1 MSLTT
6 LRRNIGR
13 RIFTSFA
20 LLGLCAPLAAQTLIA
35 PGMTAPGS
43 ISYNAEG
50 VPTISAANDNDAA
63 FLQGYAHARDRF
75 YQMDFTRRAVSGTL
89 AELVGPTALANDI
102 QTRTLGLRRG
112 AERTWRAL
120 SDDMRGWMLAYS
132 NGVNYWLTTAPAL
145 PPEYGA
151 LDLTRAT
158 PWTPVDSIVVGKGLA
173 FQLSFDLDIDPT
185 IRLGTYQA
193 AAAAAGL
200 NATALYFNDIFRAA
214 PFDNRVS
221 VPGFRPT
228 ASGATTESDALVG
241 DGPIGDDPIPEV
253 ALVDPQVV
261 AMAQQYRDAIQGNPL
276 LERALEG
283 HDSPIGSNEWV
294 VSGSRTASG
303 KAILSNDPHLSLG
316 LAPVFTEQHVYSADT
331 RYPQPMDVTGVTV
344 PGAPG
349 VIQGCNQTMC
359 WGTTTNSLDVTD
371 VFNERLRLNSY
382 GLPYAIVHDGADE
395 PIQWIFQNYYV
406 NQLNG
411 TPNNIVRNNTIGYT
425 NGGVTLI
432 VPRRNNGPIL
442 SLNGL
447 SGLSVAY
454 TGWGATKELESFR
467 RINRAAT
474 VAQFR
479 DALTYFDFGS
489 QNFVYSDAAGNIA
502 YFTSG
507 EAPVRA
513 DLQAG
518 TVGGGTPPTFIRDGT
533 GVAKHDWLPVSRPQP
548 NQATPYE
555 ILPAS
560 EMPFVVNPASGYI
573 ANANN
578 DPIGFSLTNNPLS
591 MTRPG
596 GGIYYLDGGGSS
608 SLRMGRI
615 DRELQRLIASGNP
628 ITAADMR
635 TLQANTQSL
644 DAQLLM
650 PYLLGAYDRSIA
662 TGAWADARALATDA
676 KVAEAISR
684 LRAWDFSS
692 PTGIQQGYD
701 AGDNPNALPM
711 PSQQEIDKSVAAT
724 IYATF
729 RAAVLRNTIE
739 AALTK
744 IGLANNLPGGGDG
757 LKALKYQL
765 DNYATLRGKGT
776 SGINF
781 FVATGSPDADAARDF
796 LLLKSVKDGLDR
808 LASADFNA
816 AFAGSTN
823 LADYR
828 WGKLHRITFSHSLG
842 GPFNVPGANP
852 YPFQNLASN
861 LPGLARD
868 GGYET
873 VNVAA
878 HNIRANTVNGFMF
891 GSGAA
896 RRFVGEMSNT
906 IDAGQIIPG
915 GPSGVLG
922 SPFYVSQLGRWLT
935 AQYKPLPISQGAALA
950 LTVTTINFTP

>member
-1 MSLTT
+1 MSLKT
-6 LRRNIGR
+6 LRRSIGR
-13 RIFTSFA
+13 GMFA
-20 LLGLCAPLAAQTLIA
+20 SCVLLGLSAPLSAQTLIA

-63 FLQGYAHARDRF
+63 FLQGYAHAKDRF
-75 YQMDFTRRAVSGTL
+75 YQMDYTRRAVSGTL
-89 AELVGPTALANDI
+89 AELLGPAALSSDV

-132 NGVNYWLTTAPAL
+132 NGVNYWLANAAL

-158 PWTPVDSIVVGKGLA
+158 PWSPVDSIVVGKGLA

-214 PFDNRVS
+214 PFDDRVS
-221 VPGFRPT
+221 VPGFQPSASAAASASVAKVAERPT
-228 ASGATTESDALVG
+228 A
-241 DGPIGDDPIPEV
+241 DGPIAEV
-253 ALVDPQVV
+253 APVDPQVV
-261 AMAQQYRDAIQGNPL
+261 ELAKQYRNEIKGNPL
-276 LERALEG
+276 LQRALEG
-283 HDSPIGSNEWV
+283 HDSPIGSNEWA

-316 LAPVFTEQHVYSADT
+316 LPPVFAEQHVYSADT

-349 VIQGCNQTMC
+349 VIQGCNQSMC

-371 VFNERLRLNSY
+371 VFNEKLRLNSY
-382 GLPYAIVHDGADE
+382 GLPYAIVHDGVDE
-395 PIQWIFQNYYV
+395 PIQWLFQNYYV
-406 NQLNG
+406 NQLDG
-411 TPNNIVRNNTIGYT
+411 TPDNIVRNNAIGYT

-442 SLNGL
+442 SLSGTT
-447 SGLSVAY
+447 GLSVAY

-474 VAQFR
+474 VNQFK

-489 QNFVYSDAAGNIA
+489 QNFVYSDTAGNIA

-518 TVGGGTPPTFIRDGT
+518 TVGGGVPPTFIRDGT
-533 GVAKHDWLPVSRPQP
+533 GAAKHDWLPVSHPQP

-555 ILPAS
+555 VLPAS
-560 EMPFVVNPASGYI
+560 EMPFVVNPASGYV

-578 DPIGFSLTNNPLS
+578 DPIGFSLTNNPLT

-644 DAQLLM
+644 DAELLM
-650 PYLLGAYDRSIA
+650 PYLLAAYDRSIA
-662 TGAWADARALATDA
+662 TGAWADAGALATNA

-684 LRAWDFSS
+684 LRAWDFSM

-701 AGDNPNALPM
+701 GGDNPNALPM
-711 PSQQEIDKSVAAT
+711 PSQQEIANSVAAT

-729 RAAVLRNTIE
+729 RAAALRNTIE
-739 AALTK
+739 AALTR
-744 IGLANNLPGGGDG
+744 IGLANNLPGGGDS

-765 DNYATLRGKGT
+765 DNYAVLHGKGA

-781 FVATGSPDADAARDF
+781 FAATGAPDAEAARDF
-796 LLLKSVKDGLDR
+796 LLLKSVKDGLNR
-808 LASADFNA
+808 LASADFSA
-816 AFAGSTN
+816 AFARSTN
-823 LADYR
+823 LANYR
-828 WGKLHRITFSHSLG
+828 WGRLHRITFKHSLG
-842 GPFNVPGANP
+842 GPFNIPGPNP
-852 YPFQNLASN
+852 YPFQDLTAD

-878 HNIRANTVNGFMF
+878 HNIRADSVNGFMF
-891 GSGAA
+891 GSGPA
-896 RRFVGEMSNT
+896 RRFVGEMANP
-906 IDAGQIIPG
+906 IEAGQIIPG
-915 GPSGVLG
+915 GPSGVVG
-922 SPFYVSQLGRWLT
+922 SPFYVSQLSRWLT
-935 AQYKPLPISQGAALA
+935 ANYKPLPISQGAALVS
-950 LTVTTINFTP
+950 TVTTINFTP

>member
-1 MSLTT
+1 MSLMS
-6 LRRNIGR
+6 LRLLIGR
-13 RIFTSFA
+13 RILVSCA
-20 LLGLCAPLAAQTLIA
+20 LLLSSSPLLAQTMIA

-50 VPTISAANDNDAA
+50 VPIISAANDNDAA

-132 NGVNYWLTTAPAL
+132 NGVNYWLANSPL

-193 AAAAAGL
+193 AANAAGL

-214 PFDNRVS
+214 PADNRVT
-221 VPGFRPT
+221 VPGFRPGV
-228 ASGATTESDALVG
+228 AAAAG
-241 DGPIGDDPIPEV
+241 DGPVGDEPIPEV
-253 ALVDPQVV
+253 ALVDPITMEL
-261 AMAQQYRDAIQGNPL
+261 AKQYREAIKDNPL
-276 LERALEG
+276 LTRALEG
-283 HDSPIGSNEWV
+283 KESPVGSNEWV
-294 VSGSRTASG
+294 VSGTHTASG
-303 KAILSNDPHLSLG
+303 KPILSNDPHLSLG
-316 LAPVFTEQHVYSADT
+316 LAPVFTEQHVYSADS
-331 RYPQPMDVTGVTV
+331 RFPQPMDVTGVTV

-371 VFNERLRLNSY
+371 VFSERLRLNTY
-382 GLPYAIVHDGADE
+382 GLPYAIVHDGVDE

-442 SLNGL
+442 SLSGNT
-447 SGLSVAY
+447 GLSVAY
-454 TGWGATKELESFR
+454 TGWGPTKKLESFR
-467 RINRAAT
+467 RINRAGT
-474 VAQFR
+474 VAQFQE
-479 DALTYFDFGS
+479 ALTYFDFGS
-489 QNFVYSDAAGNIA
+489 QNFAYADTAGNIA

-507 EAPVRA
+507 EAPIRT

-518 TVGGGTPPTFIRDGT
+518 AVGGGTPPTFIRDGT
-533 GVAKHDWLPVSRPQP
+533 GVAKHDWLPVSNPQP

-555 ILPAS
+555 ILRAN
-560 EMPFVVNPASGYI
+560 ELPFVINPASGYF

-578 DPIGFSLTNNPLS
+578 DPIGFSLNNNPLS
-591 MTRPG
+591 INRAG

-615 DRELQRLIASGNP
+615 DRELQRLIAAGNL
-628 ITAADMR
+628 ITPNDMAA
-635 TLQANTQSL
+635 LQANTQSL
-644 DAQLLM
+644 DAELLM

-662 TGAWADARALATDA
+662 TGAWPDARALATDP

-684 LRAWDFSS
+684 LRAWNFSM

-701 AGDNPNALPM
+701 VGDDPNALTV
-711 PSQQEIDKSVAAT
+711 PSDQEIDRSVAAT
-724 IYATF
+724 VYAAF
-729 RAAVLRNTIE
+729 RAAALRNTVD
-739 AALTK
+739 AAVTR
-744 IGLANNLPGGGDG
+744 IGLGSNLPGAGDA

-765 DNYATLRGKGT
+765 DNYATLQGKGT

-781 FVATGSPDADAARDF
+781 FVATGAPNPNAARDF
-796 LLLKSVKDGLDR
+796 LLLKSVKDGLSR
-808 LASADFNA
+808 LASTDFTA

-828 WGKLHRITFSHSLG
+828 WGRLHRVTFSHSLG
-842 GPFNVPGANP
+842 GPFNIPGPNP

-878 HNIRANTVNGFMF
+878 HNLRADSVNGFMF
-891 GSGAA
+891 GGGSA
-896 RRFVGEMSNT
+896 RRFVGEMSEP
-906 IDAGQIIPG
+906 IVAGQVIPG

-935 AQYKPLPISQGAALA
+935 GQYKRLPISQPDAL
-950 LTVTTINFTP
+950 LFTVTTINFTP

>member
-1 MSLTT
+1 MSFWT
-6 LRRNIGR
+6 LRRFVSRG
-13 RIFTSFA
+13 FFSSCA
-20 LLGLCAPLAAQTLIA
+20 LLALSAPLAAQTMIA

-75 YQMDFTRRAVSGTL
+75 YQMDYTRRAVSGTL
-89 AELVGPTALANDI
+89 AELVGPAALSNDI
-102 QTRTLGLRRG
+102 QTRTLGLRRS

-132 NGVNYWLTTAPAL
+132 NGVNYWLANAATL

-228 ASGATTESDALVG
+228 GSEATSATNAPV
-241 DGPIGDDPIPEV
+241 GDDPLPDIAP
-253 ALVDPQVV
+253 VDPQTI
-261 AMAQQYRDAIQGNPL
+261 ALAQQYRDAIEGNPL
-276 LERALEG
+276 LTRALEG
-283 HDSPIGSNEWV
+283 HDSPIGSNEWI
-294 VSGSRTASG
+294 VSGTHTASG
-303 KAILSNDPHLSLG
+303 KPILSNDPHLSLG
-316 LAPVFTEQHVYSADT
+316 LPPVFTEQHVYSADT

-349 VIQGCNQTMC
+349 IIQGCNQTMC

-371 VFNERLRLNSY
+371 VFNEKLRLNSY
-382 GLPYAIVHDGADE
+382 GLPYAIVHDGVDE

-411 TPNNIVRNNTIGYT
+411 TPNNVVRNNTIGYT

-442 SLNGL
+442 SLNGT

-467 RINRAAT
+467 RMNRAVT
-474 VAQFR
+474 IDQFK

-489 QNFVYSDAAGNIA
+489 QNFAYADTAGNIA

-518 TVGGGTPPTFIRDGT
+518 TVGGGVPPTFIRDGT
-533 GVAKHDWLPVSRPQP
+533 GAAKHDWLPVSHPQP

-555 ILPAS
+555 ILPVS
-560 EMPFVVNPASGYI
+560 EMPFVVNPATGYV

-578 DPIGFSLTNNPLS
+578 DPIGFSLNNNPLS

-628 ITAADMR
+628 ITAGDMR
-635 TLQANTQSL
+635 HLQANTQLL
-644 DAQLLM
+644 DAELLM
-650 PYLLGAYDRSIA
+650 PYLLAAYDRSIA
-662 TGAWADARALATDA
+662 SGAWADARALATNA

-684 LRAWDFSS
+684 LRVWDFST
-692 PTGIQQGYD
+692 PTGIQPGYD
-701 AGDNPNALPM
+701 GGDDPNALPI
-711 PSQQEIDKSVAAT
+711 PRQQEIDNSVAAT

-729 RAAVLRNTIE
+729 RAAAMRNTIE

-744 IGLANNLPGGGDG
+744 IGLANNLPGGGDS

-765 DNYATLRGKGT
+765 DNYATLGGKGT

-781 FVATGSPDADAARDF
+781 FVAAGAPDAGAARDF

-816 AFAGSTN
+816 AYAGSTN

-828 WGKLHRITFSHSLG
+828 WGRLHRITFKHSLG
-842 GPFNVPGANP
+842 GPFNIPGANP
-852 YPFQNLASN
+852 YPFQDLAAN
-861 LPGLARD
+861 LPGLSRD
-868 GGYET
+868 GAYET

-878 HNIRANTVNGFMF
+878 HNIRADSVSGFTF
-891 GSGAA
+891 GSGPA
-896 RRFVGEMSNT
+896 RRFVGEMSDT
-906 IDAGQIIPG
+906 IDAGQIVPG

-922 SPFYVSQLGRWLT
+922 SPFYVSQLARWLT
-935 AQYKPLPISQGAALA
+935 VQYKPLPISQGAALA

>member
-1 MSLTT
+1 MSFWT
-6 LRRNIGR
+6 LRRFVSRGI
-13 RIFTSFA
+13 ISSCA
-20 LLGLCAPLAAQTLIA
+20 LLVLSAPLAAQTLIA

-63 FLQGYAHARDRF
+63 FLQGYAHAKDRF
-75 YQMDFTRRAVSGTL
+75 YQMDYTRRAVSGTL
-89 AELVGPTALANDI
+89 AELVGPAALSNDI
-102 QTRTLGLRRG
+102 QTRTLGLRRS

-132 NGVNYWLTTAPAL
+132 NGVNYWLANTATL

-193 AAAAAGL
+193 AATAAGL

-228 ASGATTESDALVG
+228 DSGAGTTSNAPDAG
-241 DGPIGDDPIPEV
+241 DPLPNIAPI
-253 ALVDPQVV
+253 DPQTI
-261 AMAQQYRDAIQGNPL
+261 ALAQQYRDAVEGNPL
-276 LERALEG
+276 LTRALEG
-283 HDSPIGSNEWV
+283 HDSPIGSNEWI
-294 VSGSRTASG
+294 VSGSHTASG
-303 KAILSNDPHLSLG
+303 KPILSNDPHLSLG
-316 LAPVFTEQHVYSADT
+316 LPPVFTEQHVYSADT

-371 VFNERLRLNSY
+371 VFNEKLRLNSY
-382 GLPYAIVHDGADE
+382 GLPYAIVHDGVDE

-411 TPNNIVRNNTIGYT
+411 TPNNIVRNNSIGYT

-442 SLNGL
+442 SLNGT

-454 TGWGATKELESFR
+454 TGWGPTKELESFR
-467 RINRAAT
+467 RINRAGT
-474 VAQFR
+474 IDQFKE
-479 DALTYFDFGS
+479 ALTYFDFGS
-489 QNFVYSDAAGNIA
+489 QNFAYADTAGNIA

-518 TVGGGTPPTFIRDGT
+518 TVGGGVPPTFIRDGT
-533 GVAKHDWLPVSRPQP
+533 GAAKHDWLPVSHPQP

-555 ILPAS
+555 ILPVS
-560 EMPFVVNPASGYI
+560 EMPFVVNPATGYV

-578 DPIGFSLTNNPLS
+578 DPIGFSLNNNPLS

-615 DRELQRLIASGNP
+615 DRELQRLIATGNP
-628 ITAADMR
+628 ITQADMR
-635 TLQANTQSL
+635 GLQANTQSL
-644 DAQLLM
+644 DAELLM
-650 PYLLGAYDRSIA
+650 PYLLAAYDRSVA
-662 TGAWADARALATDA
+662 SGAWSNANALATNA

-684 LRAWDFSS
+684 LRNWNFSS
-692 PTGIQQGYD
+692 PTGIQPGYD
-701 AGDNPNALPM
+701 AGDDPNALSA
-711 PSQQEIDKSVAAT
+711 PSQQEIDNSVAAT

-729 RAAVLRNTIE
+729 RAAALRNTIE

-744 IGLANNLPGGGDG
+744 IGLGNNLPGGGDG

-781 FVATGSPDADAARDF
+781 FAATGAPDADAARDF

-816 AFAGSTN
+816 AFAGSTV

-828 WGKLHRITFSHSLG
+828 WGRLHRITFKHSLG
-842 GPFNVPGANP
+842 GPFNIPGANP
-852 YPFQNLASN
+852 YPFRDLSTA

-868 GGYET
+868 GNYET

-878 HNIRANTVNGFMF
+878 VNVRADSVNGFMF
-891 GSGAA
+891 GSGPA
-896 RRFVGEMSNT
+896 RRFVGEMSST
-906 IDAGQIIPG
+906 INAGQIIPG

-922 SPFYVSQLGRWLT
+922 SPFYASQLGRWLT
-935 AQYKPLPISQGAALA
+935 AQYKPLPISQGDALA

>member
-6 LRRNIGR
+6 LRRSIGR
-13 RIFTSFA
+13 GMFA
-20 LLGLCAPLAAQTLIA
+20 SCVLLGLSAPLAAQTLIA
-35 PGMTAPGS
+35 PGMTAPGK

-63 FLQGYAHARDRF
+63 FLQGYAHAKDRF

-89 AELVGPTALANDI
+89 AELVGPSALSNDI

-132 NGVNYWLTTAPAL
+132 NGVNYWLANAPAL

-158 PWTPVDSIVVGKGLA
+158 PWSPVDSIVVGKGLA

-193 AAAAAGL
+193 AASAAGL

-214 PFDNRVS
+214 PFDSRVS
-221 VPGFRPT
+221 VPGFRP
-228 ASGATTESDALVG
+228 SGSEATTSSSGTGV
-241 DGPIGDDPIPEV
+241 DGPIDEV
-253 ALVDPQVV
+253 ATVDPQVLQL
-261 AMAQQYRDAIQGNPL
+261 AKQYRDEIAGNPL
-276 LERALEG
+276 LQRALEG

-294 VSGSRTASG
+294 VSGSHTATG

-316 LAPVFTEQHVYSADT
+316 LAPVFVEQHVYSSDT

-371 VFNERLRLNSY
+371 VFNEKLRLNSY
-382 GLPYAIVHDGADE
+382 GLPYAIVHDGVDE
-395 PIQWIFQNYYV
+395 PIQWLFQNYYV

-411 TPNNIVRNNTIGYT
+411 TPNNILRNNTIGYT
-425 NGGVTLI
+425 NGGITLI

-442 SLNGL
+442 SLSGTT
-447 SGLSVAY
+447 GLSVAY

-467 RINRAAT
+467 RINRAGT
-474 VAQFR
+474 VDQFKE
-479 DALTYFDFGS
+479 ALTYFDFGS
-489 QNFVYSDAAGNIA
+489 QNFVYSDTAGNIA

-518 TVGGGTPPTFIRDGT
+518 TVGGGVPPTFIRDGT
-533 GVAKHDWLPVSRPQP
+533 GAAKHDWLPVTHPQP

-578 DPIGFSLTNNPLS
+578 DPIGFSLTNNPLT

-615 DRELQRLIASGNP
+615 DRELQRLIASGNT
-628 ITAADMR
+628 ITPNDMAA
-635 TLQANTQSL
+635 LQANTQAL
-644 DAQLLM
+644 DAELLV
-650 PYLLGAYDRSIA
+650 PFLLGAYDRSIA
-662 TGAWADARALATDA
+662 SGGWADAQALAMDP

-684 LRAWDFSS
+684 LRAWNFST

-701 AGDNPNALPM
+701 VGDDPNALTV
-711 PSQQEIDKSVAAT
+711 PSQEEIDRSVAAT
-724 IYATF
+724 VYATF
-729 RAAVLRNTIE
+729 RAAALRNTID
-739 AALTK
+739 AAVTR
-744 IGLANNLPGGGDG
+744 IGLANSLPGAGDA

-765 DNYATLRGKGT
+765 DNYATLQGKGT

-781 FVATGSPDADAARDF
+781 FVATGAPNPNAARDY
-796 LLLKSVKDGLDR
+796 LLLKSVKDGLNR

-828 WGKLHRITFSHSLG
+828 WGRLHRITFKHSLG
-842 GPFNVPGANP
+842 GPFNIPGPNP
-852 YPFQNLASN
+852 YPFQDLAPS

-878 HNIRANTVNGFMF
+878 VNLRADSVNGFMF
-891 GSGAA
+891 GSGSA
-896 RRFVGEMSNT
+896 RRFVGEMSDP
-906 IDAGQIIPG
+906 IIAGQVIPG

-935 AQYKPLPISQGAALA
+935 GQYKRLPISQGDALVF
-950 LTVTTINFTP
+950 TVSTINFTP

>member
-6 LRRNIGR
+6 LRRSIGR
-13 RIFTSFA
+13 GMFTSCV
-20 LLGLCAPLAAQTLIA
+20 LLGLSAPLAAQTLIA
-35 PGMTAPGS
+35 PGMIAPGS

-63 FLQGYAHARDRF
+63 YLQGYAHARDRF

-89 AELVGPTALANDI
+89 AELVGPSALANDI
-102 QTRTLGLRRG
+102 QTRTLGLRRS
-112 AERTWRAL
+112 AERTWSAL

-132 NGVNYWLTTAPAL
+132 NGVNYWLTTALAL

-193 AAAAAGL
+193 AASAAGL

-221 VPGFRPT
+221 VPGFRPAASEAT
-228 ASGATTESDALVG
+228 AASDAMVG
-241 DGPIGDDPIPEV
+241 DDPIGDDPIPEV
-253 ALVDPQVV
+253 APVDPQVV
-261 AMAQQYRDAIQGNPL
+261 EMAQQYRDAIQGNPL

-283 HDSPIGSNEWV
+283 RDSPIGSNEWV

-303 KAILSNDPHLSLG
+303 KPILSNDPHLSLG

-331 RYPQPMDVTGVTV
+331 RFPQPMDVTGVTV

-382 GLPYAIVHDGADE
+382 GLPYAIVHDGVDE

-411 TPNNIVRNNTIGYT
+411 TPNNVVRNNTIGYT

-442 SLNGL
+442 SLNGT

-467 RINRAAT
+467 RINRAGT
-474 VAQFR
+474 VTQFR
-479 DALTYFDFGS
+479 EALTYFDFGS
-489 QNFVYSDAAGNIA
+489 QNFVYSDTAGNIA

-507 EAPVRA
+507 EAPVRT

-518 TVGGGTPPTFIRDGT
+518 MVGGGTPPTFIRDGT
-533 GVAKHDWLPVSRPQP
+533 GAAKHDWLPVANPQP

-555 ILPAS
+555 ILRAN

-578 DPIGFSLTNNPLS
+578 DPIGFSLTNNALA
-591 MTRPG
+591 MARAG

-628 ITAADMR
+628 ITPNDMAA
-635 TLQANTQSL
+635 LQANTQSL
-644 DAQLLM
+644 DAELLM
-650 PYLLGAYDRSIA
+650 PYLLGAYDRSIVS
-662 TGAWADARALATDA
+662 GAWADARALAMDP

-684 LRAWDFSS
+684 LRAWNFSS

-701 AGDNPNALPM
+701 VGDDPNALGM
-711 PSQQEIDKSVAAT
+711 PSQQEIDRSVAAT
-724 IYATF
+724 VYATF
-729 RAAVLRNTIE
+729 RAAALRNTID
-739 AALTK
+739 AAVTR
-744 IGLANNLPGGGDG
+744 IGLGNSLPGAGDG

-765 DNYATLRGKGT
+765 DNYAMLQGKGT
-776 SGINF
+776 SGIDF
-781 FVATGSPDADAARDF
+781 FVATGAPNPNAARDF

-828 WGKLHRITFSHSLG
+828 WGRLHRITFTHSLG

-878 HNIRANTVNGFMF
+878 HNLRANSANAFMF
-891 GSGAA
+891 GGGSA
-896 RRFVGEMSNT
+896 RRFVGEMSNPVL
-906 IDAGQIIPG
+906 AGQIIPG

-922 SPFYVSQLGRWLT
+922 SPFYVSQLSRWLT
-935 AQYKPLPISQGAALA
+935 GQYKRLPISRGEAL
-950 LTVTTINFTP
+950 LFTVTTINFTP

>member
-6 LRRNIGR
+6 LRRSIIR
-13 RIFTSFA
+13 AMFA
-20 LLGLCAPLAAQTLIA
+20 SCVLLGVSAPLAAQTLIA

-50 VPTISAANDNDAA
+50 MPTISAANDNDAA
-63 FLQGYAHARDRF
+63 FLQGYSHARDRF

-89 AELVGPTALANDI
+89 AELVGPTALANDV

-132 NGVNYWLTTAPAL
+132 NGVNYWLNTATAL

-158 PWTPVDSIVVGKGLA
+158 PWSPVDSIVVGKGLA

-193 AAAAAGL
+193 AASAAGL
-200 NATALYFNDIFRAA
+200 NATKLYFNDIFRAA
-214 PFDNRVS
+214 PFDDRVS
-221 VPGFRPT
+221 VPGFQPSGTEPKITGSST
-228 ASGATTESDALVG
+228 A
-241 DGPIGDDPIPEV
+241 DGPITNTPIAEV
-253 ALVDPQVV
+253 APVDPQLVEL
-261 AMAQQYRDAIQGNPL
+261 AKKYRSEIEGNPL
-276 LERALEG
+276 LQRALEG

-303 KAILSNDPHLSLG
+303 KPILSNDPHLSLG
-316 LAPVFTEQHVYSADT
+316 LAPVFVEQHVYSADT

-371 VFNERLRLNSY
+371 VFNEKLRLNSY
-382 GLPYAIVHDGADE
+382 GLPYAIVHNGVDE
-395 PIQWIFQNYYV
+395 PIQWLFQNYYV

-411 TPNNIVRNNTIGYT
+411 TPNNVVRNNNIGYT

-442 SLNGL
+442 SLNGTN
-447 SGLSVAY
+447 GLSVAY

-467 RINRAAT
+467 RINRAGT
-474 VAQFR
+474 VDQFK

-489 QNFVYSDAAGNIA
+489 QNFVYSDTAGNIA

-518 TVGGGTPPTFIRDGT
+518 TVGGGVPPTFIRDGT
-533 GVAKHDWLPVSRPQP
+533 GAAKHDWLPVSNPQP

-555 ILPAS
+555 VLPAS

-578 DPIGFSLTNNPLS
+578 DPIGFSLDNNALNA
-591 MTRPG
+591 TRPG

-628 ITAADMR
+628 ITTNDMAA
-635 TLQANTQSL
+635 LQANTQSL
-644 DAQLLM
+644 DAELLM

-662 TGAWADARALATDA
+662 TGAWGSASALASDP

-684 LRAWDFSS
+684 LRTWDFSS
-692 PTGIQQGYD
+692 PTGIQRGYD
-701 AGDNPNALPM
+701 VGDNPDDLAV
-711 PSQQEIDKSVAAT
+711 PSPQEVDRSVAAT
-724 IYATF
+724 VYATF
-729 RAAVLRNTIE
+729 RAAALRNTID
-739 AALTK
+739 AALTS
-744 IGLANNLPGGGDG
+744 IGLGSNLPGAGDA

-765 DNYATLRGKGT
+765 DNYAALQGKGA

-781 FVATGSPDADAARDF
+781 FAVAGAPDANAARDF
-796 LLLKSVKDGLDR
+796 LLLKSVKDALDR

-816 AFAGSTN
+816 AFAGSTD

-828 WGKLHRITFSHSLG
+828 WGRLHRITFSHSLG
-842 GPFNVPGANP
+842 GPFNIPGPNP
-852 YPFQNLASN
+852 YPFQNLASD
-861 LPGLARD
+861 LPGVARD

-878 HNIRANTVNGFMF
+878 HNLRANNANAFMF
-891 GSGAA
+891 GGGSA
-896 RRFVGEMSNT
+896 RRFVGEMSDP
-906 IDAGQIIPG
+906 ILAGQIIPG

-935 AQYKPLPISQGAALA
+935 GQYKRLPISQDDAL
-950 LTVTTINFTP
+950 LFTVTTINFTP